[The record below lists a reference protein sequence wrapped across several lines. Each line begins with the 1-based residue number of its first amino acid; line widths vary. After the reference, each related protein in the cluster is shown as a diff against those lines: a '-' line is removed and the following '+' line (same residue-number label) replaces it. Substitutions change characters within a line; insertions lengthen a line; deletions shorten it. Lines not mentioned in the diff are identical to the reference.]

1 MMTIAVKMRVRQ
13 FVKGDVTSSVAA
25 LLLLVC
31 QKIAQSASCNI
42 AAEIGGSAVKISGFG
57 RGCAVAMLG

>member
-1 MMTIAVKMRVRQ
+1 
-13 FVKGDVTSSVAA
+13 
-25 LLLLVC
+25 LLLVC

-42 AAEIGGSAVKISGFG
+42 AAEIGGSAVKISEFG